1 MKTVE
6 ELIIVKSLRLHIQ
19 EFLDRAEAKY
29 TSDEEHN
36 LFSFNMENNGMGI
49 NVYII
54 YNEEGAWMRCHM
66 SLPVKVPQEKREAVL
81 WKINNFI
88 MIILE
93 FV

>member
-54 YNEEGAWMRCHM
+54 YNEEGA
-66 SLPVKVPQEKREAVL
+66 LPYVITGESTSGEEGSC
-81 WKINNFI
+81 I
-88 MIILE
+88 ME
-93 FV
+93 NQ

>member
-36 LFSFNMENNGMGI
+36 LFSFNIG
-49 NVYII
+49 
-54 YNEEGAWMRCHM
+54 
-66 SLPVKVPQEKREAVL
+66 K
-81 WKINNFI
+81 
-88 MIILE
+88 
-93 FV
+93 

>member
-36 LFSFNMENNGMGI
+36 LFSFNMERRSVDALPYVITGESTSG
-49 NVYII
+49 
-54 YNEEGAWMRCHM
+54 EEGSC
-66 SLPVKVPQEKREAVL
+66 
-81 WKINNFI
+81 I
-88 MIILE
+88 ME
-93 FV
+93 NQ

>member
-49 NVYII
+49 NVYVI
-54 YNEEGAWMRCHM
+54 YNEEGAWMRCHVITGE
-66 SLPVKVPQEKREAVL
+66 STSGEEGSC
-81 WKINNFI
+81 I
-88 MIILE
+88 ME
-93 FV
+93 NQ